1 MRLRIVALGLLIAC
15 LSTTRS
21 YARDYYLTIGGGYA
35 PSGNQVS
42 LERNVLYFQRIL
54 GEPENEQFRHD
65 IFFSDGQENDADLQ
79 VMDRDSVPLANRLMA
94 EFFGS
99 SRNLG
104 LQYRNH
110 EILDAKYGTAPENIE
125 RWFKEVG
132 GEMQA
137 GDRLCLYVTAHGNRS
152 SDKSDPHNTTIA
164 TWNRTSIKM
173 KELVKMLDQLDPGV
187 MVVTVMVQ
195 CHSGGFAHFMYDGGD
210 PDKGLS
216 RQRRVGFFAT
226 VHDRP
231 AAGCTP
237 DINEADYAEYS
248 SFFWAAVAGVDRL
261 GQPIQIPDYNEDGV
275 VSFDEAH
282 AYTLLTA
289 DTIDLPI
296 KTSGEFLRVNSE
308 FKGDADRSDDEEAQE
323 LLSKEA
329 PYDTVL
335 ELATPFERAV
345 LEGLSAQLELEGNER
360 LKEVNKQLQSRRSSS
375 RSRGRA
381 PVTERSRL
389 QREIRGDLLKR
400 WPALANTLNPI
411 ATELLTERA
420 DEFIELIEGHPK
432 YARYR
437 ELTEKK
443 ELNATEKRVKYERFL
458 RTAYN
463 VIRAEN
469 LRRLNDTEKLAEWE
483 ALVKAEAQTLDV
495 AQTVDVAQTLDAQ

>member
-1 MRLRIVALGLLIAC
+1 MNLRIAGLGLLLGC
-15 LSTTRS
+15 LLVADAS
-21 YARDYYLTIGGGYA
+21 AKDYYLTIGGGYA
-35 PSGNQVS
+35 PSGNQAS
-42 LERNVLYFQRIL
+42 LERNVMFFQRIL
-54 GEPENEQFRHD
+54 GEPTNEQFQHD
-65 IFFSDGQENDADLQ
+65 IYFSDGQEGGADLQ
-79 VMDRDSVPLANRLMA
+79 VMDRESVPKANRLMA

-99 SRNLG
+99 RRNLG

-110 EILDAKYGTAPENIE
+110 EINEVKYGTDPENIE

-132 GEMQA
+132 GQMQA

-152 SDKSDPHNTTIA
+152 SDKNDPYNTTIA

-173 KELVKMLDQLDPGV
+173 KELVGLLDELDPGV
-187 MVVTVMVQ
+187 MVVTIMVQ
-195 CHSGGFAHFMYDGGD
+195 CHSGGFSHFIYDEGD

-216 RQRRVGFFAT
+216 TQKRVGFFAT

-237 DINEADYAEYS
+237 EVNEADYAEYS

-261 GQPIQIPDYNEDGV
+261 GQPIDIPDYNEDGV

-296 KTSGEFLRVNSE
+296 KTSGEFLRQCSK
-308 FKGDADRSDDEEAQE
+308 FSDDVKDSEVE
-323 LLSKEA
+323 LLSKTES
-329 PYDTVL
+329 YDTIL
-335 ELATPFERAV
+335 ELASPFEKAV
-345 LEGLSAQLELEGNER
+345 LEGLSDQLELTGSDR
-360 LKEVNKQLQSRRSSS
+360 LQQVNKQLGSRRNQS
-375 RSRGRA
+375 RSRGRPA
-381 PVTERSRL
+381 DTERSRL

-411 ATELLTERA
+411 ATELLTERSE
-420 DEFIELIEGHPK
+420 EFIERIEDHPK
-432 YARYR
+432 YAKYR
-437 ELTEKK
+437 ELSDQKQ
-443 ELNATEKRVKYERFL
+443 LSSTEKRVKYERFM

-469 LRRLNDTEKLAEWE
+469 LRRLNDADKVAQYESLMQAES
-483 ALVKAEAQTLDV
+483 QTLGLTD
-495 AQTVDVAQTLDAQ
+495 QL

>member
-1 MRLRIVALGLLIAC
+1 MRIVGLGLLMVC
-15 LSTTRS
+15 LVTTDS
-21 YARDYYLTIGGGYA
+21 SARDFYLTIGGGYA

-42 LERNVLYFQRIL
+42 LEKNVMFFQRIL

-65 IFFSDGQENDADLQ
+65 IFFSDGQENGADLQ
-79 VMDRDSVPLANRLMA
+79 VMDRDSVPRANRLMA

-110 EILDAKYGTAPENIE
+110 GIQEAKYGTDPANIE

-132 GEMQA
+132 AEMQA

-152 SDKSDPHNTTIA
+152 SDKDDPHNTTIA

-173 KELVKMLDQLDPGV
+173 KELVKLLDQLDSGV
-187 MVVTVMVQ
+187 TVVTVMVQ
-195 CHSGGFAHFMYDGGD
+195 CHSGGFAHFMFDEGD
-210 PDKGLS
+210 PEKGLS
-216 RQRRVGFFAT
+216 NQRRVGFFAT

-231 AAGCTP
+231 AAGCTA

-261 GQPIQIPDYNEDGV
+261 GQPVDIPDYNEDGV

-296 KTSGEFLRVNSE
+296 KTSGEFLRMNSK
-308 FKGDADRSDDEEAQE
+308 FDGDVKDSEIE
-323 LLSKEA
+323 LLGKES
-329 PYDTVL
+329 PYDMVL
-335 ELATPFERAV
+335 QFATPVERAV
-345 LEGLSAQLELEGNER
+345 LEGLSEQLELKGNER
-360 LKEVNKQLQSRRSSS
+360 LKDVSKQLQNRRSSS
-375 RSRGRA
+375 RSRGRV
-381 PVTERSRL
+381 PTTERSRL
-389 QREIRGDLLKR
+389 QREIRADLLKR

-432 YARYR
+432 FARYR
-437 ELTEKK
+437 ELTSKN

-469 LRRLNDTEKLAEWE
+469 LRRLDDGEKIAQWE
-483 ALVKAEAQTLDV
+483 SLTKAEAQTLQLREESETPAESITTD
-495 AQTVDVAQTLDAQ
+495 